1 MKQIGKLINIMLLI
15 KRMVEKVKML
25 RMKQYMMSI
34 MNSYLIAL
42 EKLDIVLLN
51 GIQRQ
56 MEVDLVL

>member
-1 MKQIGKLINIMLLI
+1 
-15 KRMVEKVKML
+15 
-25 RMKQYMMSI
+25 MMSI

-42 EKLDIVLLN
+42 KKLDIVLLN